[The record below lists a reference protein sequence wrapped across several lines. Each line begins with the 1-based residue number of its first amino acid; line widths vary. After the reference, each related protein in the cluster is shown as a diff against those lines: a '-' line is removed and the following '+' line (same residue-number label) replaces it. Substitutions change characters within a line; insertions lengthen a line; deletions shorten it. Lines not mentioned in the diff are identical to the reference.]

1 VVVVSEFFIH
11 FNKRKFMTE
20 QIEYIKSN
28 GFKIPKS
35 TSETVRAHL
44 YLLGRHGAVIY
55 RPSKNEDVSEEFKSV
70 AQSLGI
76 TIFSNNGGYCF
87 VNESGAGGPTGWM
100 A

>member
-1 VVVVSEFFIH
+1 
-11 FNKRKFMTE
+11 MTE

-55 RPSKNEDVSEEFKSV
+55 RPTKNEDVSEEFKSV

-76 TIFSNNGGYCF
+76 TIFSNNHYSRTSYNSIIIYKTRKFIGIYKQ
-87 VNESGAGGPTGWM
+87 
-100 A
+100 